1 MLISCSLLFPS
12 RMLRTAEYC
21 CNYLFKYVCVNSVV
35 VNAHK
40 KLNMMRQVSL
50 QFLCEYVEVN
60 VLSQKYVAIPA

>member
-1 MLISCSLLFPS
+1 
-12 RMLRTAEYC
+12 
-21 CNYLFKYVCVNSVV
+21 VCVNSVV